1 MSSQFFGL
9 NIAYS
14 GLLAAN
20 ANLNTTANNISNVQ
34 TEGYSRQAVDTQAA
48 YPIRTFQ
55 RYGCA
60 GAGVDTLSVERIRDG
75 FYDQKYWANNSKL
88 GEYNMKQYYMR
99 ELEDYFYDSGT
110 NGGFSKIYDQ
120 LMTTALEE
128 LMKDPGSS
136 TAKSQFV
143 GYAGQLTDYFNQ
155 MVGNLQNVQK
165 DVNSE
170 IKIKIDD
177 INSIADEIAS
187 LNTQITTIEMGGQKA
202 NELRD
207 RRDLLIDRLSEIV
220 DVQTEELPV
229 YDANNPERETGAYRY
244 IVKIAGEQL
253 LVDAKEHYELTC
265 VARAD
270 YEKVNMTDIN
280 GLYDVYWEN
289 GEKFNLSN
297 ARLGGE
303 LRGLVEMRDG
313 NNGEYFNGTVTDTQV
328 NDPEAGGD
336 HDTVT
341 VKVDSDW
348 LTDLN
353 KCNLSDQ
360 GGIINLGNTE
370 FYYDSWSY
378 NVEIDSSGNATYS
391 YKFVLSNEPEKNP
404 KHITNDRVGKSA
416 KIGSEI
422 KYEGIPYYMSQLN
435 EWVRTFSQKFN
446 DILKSGDD
454 NTGTIMFSGNKPADK
469 DQYLFDDQPGT
480 WSATWTGPKRTDA
493 LLRAYNSSDPSVKST
508 TYGTSV
514 TVNIADDSSYNG
526 SYYRLTAEN
535 FSILTAMVNDPT
547 LMTNRFSTADG
558 VEQNDLL
565 EALQDMSNSKDP
577 LSFRGSTV
585 SGFLEGV
592 LSDVALNAASSN
604 TAVTSYET
612 VQKAIGN
619 TRLSTS
625 GVDEDEEA
633 VNLVKFQNAYNL
645 SSKMISVFNEIYRRL
660 ILETGV

>member
-20 ANLNTTANNISNVQ
+20 ANLNTTANNIANVQ
-34 TEGYSRQAVDTQAA
+34 TDGYSRQQVDTQAA

-75 FYDQKYWANNSKL
+75 FYDQKYWNNNSKL
-88 GEYNMKQYYMR
+88 GEYNMKSYYMR

-110 NGGFSKIYDQ
+110 NGGFSQIYDK
-120 LMTTALEE
+120 LMITALEE
-128 LMKDPGSS
+128 IMKDPGSS
-136 TAKSQFV
+136 SAKSQFV

-155 MVGNLQNVQK
+155 IVGNLQNVQK

-177 INSIADEIAS
+177 INSISGEIAT
-187 LNTQITTIEMGGQKA
+187 LNEQITTIEMGGQKA

-220 DVQTEELPV
+220 DVETEELPV
-229 YDANNPERETGAYRY
+229 YDANDPTRETGAYRY
-244 IVKIAGEQL
+244 IVKIAGGQP
-253 LVDAKEHYELTC
+253 LVDAKEHNELIC

-289 GEKFNLSN
+289 GEKFNLAN

-313 NNGEYFNGTVTDTQV
+313 NNSEFFNGTVTGTSV
-328 NDPEAGGD
+328 NGYTDSEGGL

-341 VKVDSDW
+341 VEVSADFLK
-348 LTDLN
+348 DLN
-353 KCNLSDQ
+353 KSNLSDQ

-378 NVEIDSSGNATYS
+378 NVDIDASGKATCS
-391 YKFVLSNEPEKNP
+391 YTFVLSNEQELNP
-404 KHITNDRVGKSA
+404 RHITNDRVGKPA
-416 KIGSEI
+416 KIGDDI
-422 KYEGIPYYMSQLN
+422 GYEGVPYYMAQLN
-435 EWVRTFSQKFN
+435 EWVRTFAQKFN
-446 DILKSGDD
+446 DILKQGND
-454 NTGTIMFSGNKPADK
+454 NTGTIMFTGDKPAD
-469 DQYLFDDQPGT
+469 DQQYFFPDQNANGWRADT
-480 WSATWTGPKRTDA
+480 
-493 LLRAYNSSDPSVKST
+493 LLRAYNSTEDAVKTS
-508 TYGTSV
+508 TYGESITVDV
-514 TVNIADDSSYNG
+514 TDDS
-526 SYYRLTAEN
+526 YYKLTAEN
-535 FSILTAMVNDPT
+535 FSILTAMLNDPT
-547 LMTNRFSTADG
+547 LMTNKFKAGDG

-565 EALQDMSNSKDP
+565 EALQDMTNAKDP
-577 LSFRGSTV
+577 LSFRGGTA
-585 SGFLEGV
+585 SGYLEGV
-592 LSDVALNAASSN
+592 LSDVALNASAAN
-604 TAVTSYET
+604 TGVQSYEA

-619 TRLSTS
+619 TRLTVS

-645 SSKMISVFNEIYRRL
+645 SSKMISVFQEIYRRL

>member
-313 NNGEYFNGTVTDTQV
+313 NNGEYFNGTVTDTIV

-378 NVEIDSSGNATYS
+378 NVDIDASGNATYS
-391 YKFVLSNEPEKNP
+391 YKFVLSNEPELNP

-454 NTGTIMFSGNKPADK
+454 NTGTIMFSGNKPADNE
-469 DQYLFDDQPGT
+469 QYLFDDQSGT
-480 WSATWTGPKRTDA
+480 WPGTWTGPKRTDT
-493 LLRAYNSSDPSVKST
+493 LLRAYSSSDPAVKST

-514 TVNIADDSSYNG
+514 SVDVADDS
-526 SYYRLTAEN
+526 YYKLTAEN

>member
-48 YPIRTFQ
+48 SPIRTFQ
-55 RYGCA
+55 TYGCA
-60 GAGVDTLSVERIRDG
+60 GAGVDTLTVERIRDG

-155 MVGNLQNVQK
+155 MVGNLKNVQK

-177 INSIADEIAS
+177 INSIAEEIAS

-220 DVQTEELPV
+220 DVETEELPV
-229 YDANNPERETGAYRY
+229 YDANNPERETGAYRF

-289 GEKFNLSN
+289 GEKFNLAN

-313 NNGEYFNGTVTDTQV
+313 NNGEYFNGTVTDTKV

-378 NVEIDSSGNATYS
+378 NVEIDSLGNATYS

-404 KHITNDRVGKSA
+404 KHITNDREGKSA

-480 WSATWTGPKRTDA
+480 WSPTWTGPKRTDA

-547 LMTNRFSTADG
+547 LMTNRFSTEDG
-558 VEQNDLL
+558 VEQNNLL
-565 EALQDMSNSKDP
+565 EALQDMSRSKDP

-604 TAVTSYET
+604 TAVMSYEA

-645 SSKMISVFNEIYRRL
+645 SSKMISVFQEIYRRL

>member
-60 GAGVDTLSVERIRDG
+60 GAGVDTLAVERIRDG
-75 FYDQKYWANNSKL
+75 FYDQKYWTNNSKL

-120 LMTTALEE
+120 LMTTALGE

-220 DVQTEELPV
+220 DVKTEELPV
-229 YDANNPERETGAYRY
+229 YDSNNPERETGAYRF
-244 IVKIAGEQL
+244 IVRIAGDQL
-253 LVDAKEHYELTC
+253 LVDAKEHNELAC

-289 GEKFNLSN
+289 GEKFNLAN

-313 NNGEYFNGTVTDTQV
+313 NNGEYFNGTVTGTEV
-328 NDPEAGGD
+328 NGYTDADGGL

-341 VKVDSDW
+341 INVTSDF

-353 KCNLSDQ
+353 KNNLSDQ

-378 NVEIDSSGNATYS
+378 NVDIDAAGNATYS
-391 YKFVLSNEPEKNP
+391 YKFVLSNEPELNP
-404 KHITNDRVGKSA
+404 KHITNDRVGKLA

-422 KYEGIPYYMSQLN
+422 KYEGIPYYMNQLN

-454 NTGTIMFSGNKPADK
+454 NTGTIMFSGNKPSDNE
-469 DQYLFDDQPGT
+469 QYLFPDQSGT
-480 WSATWTGPKRTDA
+480 WRSDT
-493 LLRAYNSSDPSVKST
+493 LLRAYHSSDPAVVSS
-508 TYGTSV
+508 TYGVSV
-514 TVNIADDSSYNG
+514 SVDVADDS
-526 SYYRLTAEN
+526 YYKLTAGN

-547 LMTNRFSTADG
+547 LMTNRFTTADG

>member
-55 RYGCA
+55 AYGCA

-75 FYDQKYWANNSKL
+75 FYDQKYWANNTKL

-99 ELEDYFYDSGT
+99 ELEDYFYDNGT

-207 RRDLLIDRLSEIV
+207 RRDLLVDRLSEIV

-229 YDANNPERETGAYRY
+229 YDANNPERETGAFRF
-244 IVKIAGEQL
+244 IVKIAGEQP
-253 LVDAKEHYELTC
+253 LVDGKEFNQLVC
-265 VARAD
+265 VARED

-280 GLYDVYWEN
+280 GLYDVYWDN
-289 GEKFNLSN
+289 GERFNLSN

-313 NNGEYFNGTVTDTQV
+313 NNGEYFNGTVTETEV
-328 NDPEAGGD
+328 NGYTDAEGGL

-341 VKVDSDW
+341 VQVTNDY
-348 LTDLN
+348 LTDFN
-353 KCNLSDQ
+353 KNNLSDQ
-360 GGIINLGNTE
+360 GGIINIGNQE

-378 NVEIDSSGNATYS
+378 NVEIDGSGNATYT
-391 YKFVLSNEPEKNP
+391 YKFVLSNDQDLNAR
-404 KHITNDRVGKSA
+404 HITNDRVNKVA
-416 KIGSEI
+416 KVGGEI
-422 KYEGIPYYMSQLN
+422 KYEGIPYYMNQLN
-435 EWVRTFSQKFN
+435 EWVRTFAQKFN
-446 DILKSGDD
+446 DILKQGDD
-454 NTGTIMFSGNKPADK
+454 NTGTIMFSGNKPADNE
-469 DQYLFDDQPGT
+469 QYLFPDQSGT
-480 WSATWTGPKRTDA
+480 WRTDT
-493 LLRAYNSSDPSVKST
+493 LLRAFNSNDPAVQATAFGQSISVD
-508 TYGTSV
+508 V
-514 TVNIADDSSYNG
+514 TDDS
-526 SYYRLTAEN
+526 YYKLTAEN
-535 FSILTAMVNDPT
+535 FTILTAMVNDPT

-585 SGFLEGV
+585 SGFLEGI

-604 TAVTSYET
+604 TAVVSYTT
-612 VQKAIGN
+612 VQQAIGN
-619 TRLSTS
+619 VRLSTS

-645 SSKMISVFNEIYRRL
+645 SSKMISVFQEIYRRL

>member
-14 GLLAAN
+14 GLLASN
-20 ANLNTTANNISNVQ
+20 ANLNTTANNIANVQ
-34 TEGYSRQAVDTQAA
+34 TEGYSRQEVDTQAA

-75 FYDQKYWANNSKL
+75 FYDQKYWNNNSKL
-88 GEYNMKQYYMR
+88 GEYDMKQYYMR

-110 NGGFSKIYDQ
+110 NGGFSQIYDK
-120 LMTTALEE
+120 LMTTALQE

-155 MVGNLQNVQK
+155 IVGNLQNVQK

-177 INSIADEIAS
+177 INSISGEIS
-187 LNTQITTIEMGGQKA
+187 TLNEQITTIEMGGQKA

-207 RRDLLIDRLSEIV
+207 RRDLLVDRLSEIV
-220 DVQTEELPV
+220 DVETEELPV
-229 YDANNPERETGAYRY
+229 YDKNDPTRETGAYRY
-244 IVKIAGEQL
+244 IVKIAGGQT
-253 LVDAKEHYELTC
+253 LVDAKEHNELTC
-265 VARAD
+265 VARED

-289 GEKFNLSN
+289 GERFSLSN

-303 LRGLVEMRDG
+303 LRGLIEMRDG
-313 NNGEYFNGTVTDTQV
+313 NNSEYFSGTVLDTAV
-328 NDPEAGGD
+328 NEYPDKDGNL

-341 VKVDSDW
+341 VKVTADY

-360 GGIINLGNTE
+360 GGIINLGNKE
-370 FYYDSWSY
+370 FYYESWSY
-378 NVEIDSSGNATYS
+378 NVDIDAAGNATYT
-391 YKFVLSNEPEKNP
+391 YKFVLSNDTDLNP
-404 KHITNDRVGKSA
+404 RHITNDRVGKPA
-416 KIGSEI
+416 KIGDDY
-422 KYEGIPYYMSQLN
+422 KYEGIPYYMKQLN
-435 EWVRTFSQKFN
+435 EWVRTFAEKFN
-446 DILKSGDD
+446 DILKSGND
-454 NTGTIMFSGNKPADK
+454 NTGMIMFTGDKPTANEQYFFPDQSGTA
-469 DQYLFDDQPGT
+469 
-480 WSATWTGPKRTDA
+480 WRTDT
-493 LLRAYNSSDPSVKST
+493 LLRAYNSNVDAVKQSAYGVSLSVN
-508 TYGTSV
+508 V
-514 TVNIADDSSYNG
+514 TED
-526 SYYRLTAEN
+526 SYYKLTAEN
-535 FSILTAMVNDPT
+535 FTILTAMVNDPT
-547 LMTNRFSTADG
+547 LMTNKFDSGDG

-565 EALQDMSNSKDP
+565 EALKNLSSEKDV
-577 LSFRGSTV
+577 LSFRGGTS

-592 LSDVALNAASSN
+592 LSDIALNASAAN
-604 TAVTSYET
+604 TGVESYTT

-619 TRLSTS
+619 VRLSTS

>member
-20 ANLNTTANNISNVQ
+20 ANLNTTANNIANVQ
-34 TEGYSRQAVDTQAA
+34 TDGYSRQQVDTQAA

-75 FYDQKYWANNSKL
+75 FYDQKYWNNNSKL
-88 GEYNMKQYYMR
+88 GEYNMKSYYMR

-110 NGGFSKIYDQ
+110 NGGFSQIYDK
-120 LMTTALEE
+120 LMITALEE
-128 LMKDPGSS
+128 IMKDPGSS
-136 TAKSQFV
+136 SAKSQFV

-155 MVGNLQNVQK
+155 IVGNLQNVQK

-177 INSIADEIAS
+177 INSISGEIAT
-187 LNTQITTIEMGGQKA
+187 LNEQITTIEMGGQKA

-220 DVQTEELPV
+220 DVETEELPV
-229 YDANNPERETGAYRY
+229 YDANDPTRETGAYRY
-244 IVKIAGEQL
+244 IVKIAGGQP
-253 LVDAKEHYELTC
+253 LVDAKEHNELIC

-289 GEKFNLSN
+289 GEKFNLAN

-313 NNGEYFNGTVTDTQV
+313 NNSEFFNGTVTGTSV
-328 NDPEAGGD
+328 NGYTDSEGGL

-341 VKVDSDW
+341 VEVSADFLK
-348 LTDLN
+348 DLN
-353 KCNLSDQ
+353 KSNLSDQ

-378 NVEIDSSGNATYS
+378 NVDIDASGKATYS
-391 YKFVLSNEPEKNP
+391 YTFVLSNEQELNP
-404 KHITNDRVGKSA
+404 RHITNDRVGKPA
-416 KIGSEI
+416 KIGDDI
-422 KYEGIPYYMSQLN
+422 GYEGVPYYMAQLN
-435 EWVRTFSQKFN
+435 EWVRTFAQKFN
-446 DILKSGDD
+446 DILKQGND
-454 NTGTIMFSGNKPADK
+454 NTGTIMFTGDKPAD
-469 DQYLFDDQPGT
+469 DQQYFFPDQNANGWRADT
-480 WSATWTGPKRTDA
+480 
-493 LLRAYNSSDPSVKST
+493 LLRAYNSTEDAVKTS
-508 TYGTSV
+508 TYGESITVDV
-514 TVNIADDSSYNG
+514 TDDS
-526 SYYRLTAEN
+526 YYKLTAEN

-547 LMTNRFSTADG
+547 LMTNKFKAGDG

-565 EALQDMSNSKDP
+565 EALQDMTNAKDP
-577 LSFRGSTV
+577 LSFRGGTA
-585 SGFLEGV
+585 SGYLEGV
-592 LSDVALNAASSN
+592 LSDVALNASAAN
-604 TAVTSYET
+604 TGVQSYEA

-619 TRLSTS
+619 TRLTVS

-645 SSKMISVFNEIYRRL
+645 SSKMISVFQEIYRRL

>member
-20 ANLNTTANNISNVQ
+20 ANLNTTANNIANVQ
-34 TEGYSRQAVDTQAA
+34 TDGYSRQQVDTQAA

-75 FYDQKYWANNSKL
+75 FYDQKYWNNNSKL
-88 GEYNMKQYYMR
+88 GEYNMKSYYMR

-110 NGGFSKIYDQ
+110 NGGFSQIYDK
-120 LMTTALEE
+120 LMITALEE
-128 LMKDPGSS
+128 IMKDPGSS
-136 TAKSQFV
+136 SAKSQFV

-155 MVGNLQNVQK
+155 IVGNLQNVQK

-177 INSIADEIAS
+177 INSISGEIAT
-187 LNTQITTIEMGGQKA
+187 LNEQITTIEMGGQKA

-220 DVQTEELPV
+220 DVETEELPV
-229 YDANNPERETGAYRY
+229 YDANDPTRETGAYRY
-244 IVKIAGEQL
+244 IVKIAGGQP
-253 LVDAKEHYELTC
+253 LVDAKEHNELIC

-289 GEKFNLSN
+289 GEKFNLAN

-313 NNGEYFNGTVTDTQV
+313 NNSEFFNGTVTDTSV
-328 NDPEAGGD
+328 NGYTDSKGGL

-341 VKVDSDW
+341 VEVTADFLK
-348 LTDLN
+348 DLN
-353 KCNLSDQ
+353 KSNISDQ

-378 NVEIDSSGNATYS
+378 KVDIDSSGKATYS
-391 YKFVLSNEPEKNP
+391 YTFVLSNEQELNP
-404 KHITNDRVGKSA
+404 RHITNDRVGKPA
-416 KIGSEI
+416 KIGDDI
-422 KYEGIPYYMSQLN
+422 GYEGVPYYMAQLN
-435 EWVRTFSQKFN
+435 EWVRTFAQKFN
-446 DILKSGDD
+446 DILKQGND
-454 NTGTIMFSGNKPADK
+454 NTGTIMFTGDKPAD
-469 DQYLFDDQPGT
+469 DQQYFFPDQNTNGWRADT
-480 WSATWTGPKRTDA
+480 
-493 LLRAYNSSDPSVKST
+493 LLRAYNSTEDAVKTS
-508 TYGTSV
+508 TYGESITVDV
-514 TVNIADDSSYNG
+514 TDDS
-526 SYYRLTAEN
+526 YYKLTAEN

-547 LMTNRFSTADG
+547 LMTNKFKAGDG

-565 EALQDMSNSKDP
+565 EALQDMTNAKDP
-577 LSFRGSTV
+577 LSFRGGTA
-585 SGFLEGV
+585 SGYLEGV
-592 LSDVALNAASSN
+592 LSDVALNASAAN
-604 TAVTSYET
+604 TGVQSYEA

-619 TRLSTS
+619 TRLTVS

-645 SSKMISVFNEIYRRL
+645 SSKMISVFQEIYRRL

>member
-20 ANLNTTANNISNVQ
+20 ANLNTTANNIANVQ
-34 TEGYSRQAVDTQAA
+34 TDGYSRQQVDTQAA

-75 FYDQKYWANNSKL
+75 FYDQKYWNNNSKL
-88 GEYNMKQYYMR
+88 GEYNMKSYYMR

-110 NGGFSKIYDQ
+110 NGGFSQIYDK
-120 LMTTALEE
+120 LMITALEE
-128 LMKDPGSS
+128 IMKDPGSS
-136 TAKSQFV
+136 SAKSQFV

-155 MVGNLQNVQK
+155 IVGNLQNVQK

-177 INSIADEIAS
+177 INSISGEIAT
-187 LNTQITTIEMGGQKA
+187 LNEQITTIEMGGHKS

-220 DVQTEELPV
+220 DVETEELPV
-229 YDANNPERETGAYRY
+229 YDANDPTRETGAYRY
-244 IVKIAGEQL
+244 IVKIAGGQP
-253 LVDAKEHYELTC
+253 LVDAKEHNELIC

-289 GEKFNLSN
+289 GEKFNLAN

-313 NNGEYFNGTVTDTQV
+313 NNSEFFNGTVTDTSV
-328 NDPEAGGD
+328 NGYTDSKGGL

-341 VKVDSDW
+341 VEVTADFLK
-348 LTDLN
+348 DLN
-353 KCNLSDQ
+353 KSNLSDQ

-378 NVEIDSSGNATYS
+378 KVDIDSSGKATYS
-391 YKFVLSNEPEKNP
+391 YTFVLSNEQELNP
-404 KHITNDRVGKSA
+404 RHITNDRVGKPA
-416 KIGSEI
+416 KIGDDI
-422 KYEGIPYYMSQLN
+422 GYEGVPYYMAQLN
-435 EWVRTFSQKFN
+435 EWVRTFAQKFN
-446 DILKSGDD
+446 DILKQGND
-454 NTGTIMFSGNKPADK
+454 NTGTIMFTGDKPAD
-469 DQYLFDDQPGT
+469 DQQYFFPDQNTNGWRADT
-480 WSATWTGPKRTDA
+480 
-493 LLRAYNSSDPSVKST
+493 LLRAYNSTEDAVKT
-508 TYGTSV
+508 GTYGESITVDV
-514 TVNIADDSSYNG
+514 TDDS
-526 SYYRLTAEN
+526 YYKLTAEN

-547 LMTNRFSTADG
+547 LMTNKFKAGDG

-565 EALQDMSNSKDP
+565 EALQDMTNAKDP
-577 LSFRGSTV
+577 LSFRGGTA
-585 SGFLEGV
+585 SGYLEGV
-592 LSDVALNAASSN
+592 LSDVALNASAAN
-604 TAVTSYET
+604 TGVQSYEA

-619 TRLSTS
+619 TRLTVS

-645 SSKMISVFNEIYRRL
+645 SSKMISVFQEIYRRL

>member
-20 ANLNTTANNISNVQ
+20 ANLNTTANNIANVQ
-34 TEGYSRQAVDTQAA
+34 TDGYSRQQVDTQAA

-75 FYDQKYWANNSKL
+75 FYDQKYWNNNSKL
-88 GEYNMKQYYMR
+88 GEYNMKSYYMR

-110 NGGFSKIYDQ
+110 NGGFSQIYDK
-120 LMTTALEE
+120 LMITALEE
-128 LMKDPGSS
+128 IMKDPGSS
-136 TAKSQFV
+136 SAKSQFV

-155 MVGNLQNVQK
+155 IVGNLQNVQK

-177 INSIADEIAS
+177 INSISGEIAT
-187 LNTQITTIEMGGQKA
+187 LNEQITTIEMGGQKA

-220 DVQTEELPV
+220 DVETEELPV
-229 YDANNPERETGAYRY
+229 YDANDPTRETGAYRY
-244 IVKIAGEQL
+244 IVKIAGGQP
-253 LVDAKEHYELTC
+253 LVDAKEHNELIC

-289 GEKFNLSN
+289 GEKFNLAN

-313 NNGEYFNGTVTDTQV
+313 NNSEFFNGTVTGTSV
-328 NDPEAGGD
+328 NGYTDSEGGL

-341 VKVDSDW
+341 VEVSADFLK
-348 LTDLN
+348 DLN
-353 KCNLSDQ
+353 KSNLSDQ

-378 NVEIDSSGNATYS
+378 NVDIDASGKATYS
-391 YKFVLSNEPEKNP
+391 YTFVLSNEQELNP
-404 KHITNDRVGKSA
+404 RHITNDRVGKPA
-416 KIGSEI
+416 KIGDDI
-422 KYEGIPYYMSQLN
+422 GYEGVPYYMAQLN
-435 EWVRTFSQKFN
+435 EWVRTFAQKFN
-446 DILKSGDD
+446 DILKQGND
-454 NTGTIMFSGNKPADK
+454 NTGTIMFTGDKPAD
-469 DQYLFDDQPGT
+469 DQQYFFPDQNTNGWRADT
-480 WSATWTGPKRTDA
+480 
-493 LLRAYNSSDPSVKST
+493 LLRAYNSTEDAVKTS
-508 TYGTSV
+508 TYGESITVDV
-514 TVNIADDSSYNG
+514 TDDS
-526 SYYRLTAEN
+526 YYKLTAEN

-547 LMTNRFSTADG
+547 LMTNKFKAGDG

-565 EALQDMSNSKDP
+565 EALQDMTNAKDP
-577 LSFRGSTV
+577 LSFRGGTA
-585 SGFLEGV
+585 SGYLEGV
-592 LSDVALNAASSN
+592 LSDVALNASAAN
-604 TAVTSYET
+604 TGVQSYEA

-619 TRLSTS
+619 TRLTVS

-645 SSKMISVFNEIYRRL
+645 SSKMISVFQEIYRRL

>member
-34 TEGYSRQAVDTQAA
+34 TEGYSRQTVDTQAA

-55 RYGCA
+55 AYGCA

-75 FYDQKYWANNSKL
+75 FYDRKYWNNNSKL

-99 ELEDYFYDSGT
+99 EIEDYFYDSGT
-110 NGGFSKIYDQ
+110 NGGFAETYDK
-120 LMTTALEE
+120 LMVTALQE

-136 TAKSQFV
+136 SAKSQFV
-143 GYAGQLTDYFNQ
+143 GFAGQLTDFFRQ
-155 MVGNLQNVQK
+155 TVGNLQNVQK

-170 IKIKIDD
+170 VKIKVDD
-177 INSIADEIAS
+177 INSLASEIAT
-187 LNTQITTIEMGGQKA
+187 LNEQITTIEMGGQKA

-220 DVQTEELPV
+220 DVQTDEVPV
-229 YDANNPERETGAYRY
+229 YDKNDPERETGAYRFSVR
-244 IVKIAGEQL
+244 IGGGQF
-253 LVDAKEHYELTC
+253 LVDANEHFKLNC
-265 VARAD
+265 VARQD

-280 GLYDVYWEN
+280 GLYDIYWEN
-289 GEKFNLSN
+289 GERFRLSN
-297 ARLGGE
+297 ATLGGE
-303 LRGLVEMRDG
+303 LRGLIELRDG
-313 NNGEYFNGTVTDTQV
+313 NNGEFFNGNVTDV
-328 NDPEAGGD
+328 ALEGYEDPVTREK

-341 VKVDSDW
+341 VEVTKDF

-370 FYYDSWSY
+370 FYYDSWTYKASVDAAGKTTFSY
-378 NVEIDSSGNATYS
+378 T
-391 YKFVLSNEPEKNP
+391 FVLSSDKELNP
-404 KHITNDRVGKSA
+404 RHVTDDRKGKPA
-416 KIGSEI
+416 KIGENF
-422 KYEGIPYYMSQLN
+422 KYEGIPYYMGQLN

-446 DILKSGDD
+446 DILKSGDKTPA
-454 NTGTIMFSGNKPADK
+454 NPEGTGTMMFTGNKPSDT
-469 DQYLFDDQPGT
+469 DQYEFADDT
-480 WSATWTGPKRTDA
+480 RADV
-493 LLRAYNSSDPSVKST
+493 LLRTLNSANPAESSKAYGKSVEV
-508 TYGTSV
+508 SV
-514 TVNIADDSSYNG
+514 NDDS
-526 SYYRLTAEN
+526 YYKLTAEN
-535 FSILTAMVNDPT
+535 FSVLTAMSNDPS
-547 LMTNRFSTADG
+547 LMTNRFSTEDG

-565 EALQDMSNSKDP
+565 EALKD
-577 LSFRGSTV
+577 LSSAREGVSFRGGSA
-585 SGFLEGV
+585 SEFLEGL
-592 LSDVALNAASSN
+592 LSDVALNAASAN
-604 TAVTSYET
+604 TGVVSYES
-612 VQKAIGN
+612 VQQSIGN
-619 TRLSTS
+619 TRLSIS

-645 SSKMISVFNEIYRRL
+645 SSKMISVFQEIYRRL

>member
-48 YPIRTFQ
+48 YPIRTFEK
-55 RYGCA
+55 YGCA

-75 FYDQKYWANNSKL
+75 FYDQKYWNNNSKL
-88 GEYNMKQYYMR
+88 GEYNMKSYYMR

-110 NGGFSKIYDQ
+110 NGGFSQIYDK
-120 LMTTALEE
+120 LMITALEE
-128 LMKDPGSS
+128 IMKDPGSS
-136 TAKSQFV
+136 SAKSQFV

-155 MVGNLQNVQK
+155 IVGNLQNVQK

-177 INSIADEIAS
+177 INSISSEIAT
-187 LNTQITTIEMGGQKA
+187 LNEQITTIEMGGQKA

-220 DVQTEELPV
+220 DVETEELPV
-229 YDANNPERETGAYRY
+229 YDKNDPTRETGAYRY
-244 IVKIAGEQL
+244 IVKIAGGQT
-253 LVDAKEHYELTC
+253 LVDAKEHNELTC

-289 GEKFNLSN
+289 GEKFKLSN

-313 NNGEYFNGTVTDTQV
+313 NNSEYFNGTVTDTVV
-328 NDPEAGGD
+328 NGYTDSEGGQ

-341 VKVDSDW
+341 VEVNADFLK
-348 LTDLN
+348 DLN
-353 KCNLSDQ
+353 KSNLSDQ

-378 NVEIDSSGNATYS
+378 KVDIDAAGKATYS
-391 YKFVLSNEPEKNP
+391 YTFVLSNEPELNP
-404 KHITNDRVGKSA
+404 RHVTNDRVGKPA
-416 KIGSEI
+416 KIGEDI
-422 KYEGIPYYMSQLN
+422 GYEGVPYYMAQLN
-435 EWVRTFSQKFN
+435 EWVRTFAQKFN
-446 DILKSGDD
+446 DILKQGND
-454 NTGTIMFSGNKPADK
+454 NTGTIMFTGDKPVDDEQYFFPDQKDENGTQTTWRAD
-469 DQYLFDDQPGT
+469 T
-480 WSATWTGPKRTDA
+480 
-493 LLRAYNSSDPSVKST
+493 LLRAYNSTSDAVKQT
-508 TYGTSV
+508 TYGTNLVIDV
-514 TVNIADDSSYNG
+514 TDDS
-526 SYYRLTAEN
+526 YYKLTAEN
-535 FSILTAMVNDPT
+535 FNILTAMVNDPT
-547 LMTNRFSTADG
+547 LMTNKFKEGDG

-565 EALQDMSNSKDP
+565 EALQDMTNEKDV
-577 LSFRGSTV
+577 LSFRGGTA
-585 SGFLEGV
+585 SGYLEGV
-592 LSDVALNAASSN
+592 LSDVALNASAAN
-604 TAVTSYET
+604 TGVDSYEA

-619 TRLSTS
+619 TRLTVS

-645 SSKMISVFNEIYRRL
+645 SSKMISVFQEIYRRL

>member
-14 GLLAAN
+14 GLLASN
-20 ANLNTTANNISNVQ
+20 ANLNTTANNIANVQ
-34 TEGYSRQAVDTQAA
+34 TEGYSRQEVDTQAA

-75 FYDQKYWANNSKL
+75 FYDQKYWNNNSKL

-110 NGGFSKIYDQ
+110 NGGFAQIYDK
-120 LMTTALEE
+120 LMTTALQE

-155 MVGNLQNVQK
+155 IVGNLQNVQK

-177 INSIADEIAS
+177 INSIAGEIAT
-187 LNTQITTIEMGGQKA
+187 LNEQITTIEMGGQKA

-207 RRDLLIDRLSEIV
+207 RRDLLVDRLSEIV
-220 DVQTEELPV
+220 DVETEELPV
-229 YDANNPERETGAYRY
+229 YDKNDPTRETGAYRY
-244 IVKIAGEQL
+244 IVKIAGGQP
-253 LVDAKEHYELTC
+253 LVDAKEHNKLIC
-265 VARAD
+265 VARED

-280 GLYDVYWEN
+280 GLYNVYWEN
-289 GEKFNLSN
+289 GEKFNLAN

-303 LRGLVEMRDG
+303 LRGLIEMRDG
-313 NNGEYFNGTVTDTQV
+313 NNSEYFSGTVIDTEV
-328 NDPEAGGD
+328 NKYPDKDGNL

-341 VKVDSDW
+341 VQVTADY

-360 GGIINLGNTE
+360 GGIINLGNKE
-370 FYYDSWSY
+370 YYYDSWSY
-378 NVEIDSSGNATYS
+378 NVSIDGSGNATYT
-391 YKFVLSNEPEKNP
+391 YKFVLSNDPELNP
-404 KHITNDRVGKSA
+404 KHITNDRKGKPA
-416 KIGSEI
+416 KIGDDY
-422 KYEGIPYYMSQLN
+422 KFEGVPYYMKQLN
-435 EWVRTFSQKFN
+435 EWVRTFAEKFN

-454 NTGTIMFSGNKPADK
+454 NTGMIMFTGDMATDN
-469 DQYLFDDQPGT
+469 DQYFFPDQKDENGVQTT
-480 WSATWTGPKRTDA
+480 WRADT
-493 LLRAYNSSDPSVKST
+493 LLRAYNSNVDATKQS
-508 TYGTSV
+508 TYGTNV
-514 TVNIADDSSYNG
+514 TVDVSED
-526 SYYRLTAEN
+526 SYYKLTAEN
-535 FSILTAMVNDPT
+535 FTLLTAMLNDPG

-558 VEQNDLL
+558 VEQNDLI
-565 EALQDMSNSKDP
+565 EALKNITSEKDV
-577 LSFRGSTV
+577 LSFRGGTA

-592 LSDVALNAASSN
+592 LSDVALNASAAN
-604 TAVTSYET
+604 TGVESYTT

-619 TRLSTS
+619 VRLSVS

>member
-20 ANLNTTANNISNVQ
+20 ANLNTTANNIANVQ
-34 TEGYSRQAVDTQAA
+34 TDGYSRQQVDTQAA

-75 FYDQKYWANNSKL
+75 FYDQKYWNNNSKL
-88 GEYNMKQYYMR
+88 GEYNMKSYYMR

-110 NGGFSKIYDQ
+110 NGGFSQIYDK
-120 LMTTALEE
+120 LMITALEE
-128 LMKDPGSS
+128 IMKDPGSS
-136 TAKSQFV
+136 SAKSQFV

-155 MVGNLQNVQK
+155 IVGNLQNVQK

-177 INSIADEIAS
+177 INSISGEIAT
-187 LNTQITTIEMGGQKA
+187 LNEQITTIEMGGQKA

-220 DVQTEELPV
+220 DVETEELPV
-229 YDANNPERETGAYRY
+229 YDANDPTRETGAYRY
-244 IVKIAGEQL
+244 IVKIAGGQP
-253 LVDAKEHYELTC
+253 LVDAKEHNELIC

-289 GEKFNLSN
+289 GEKFNLAN

-313 NNGEYFNGTVTDTQV
+313 NNSEFFNGTVTGTSV
-328 NDPEAGGD
+328 NGYTDSEGGL

-341 VKVDSDW
+341 VEVSADFLK
-348 LTDLN
+348 DLN
-353 KCNLSDQ
+353 KSNLSDQ

-378 NVEIDSSGNATYS
+378 KVDIDSSGKATYS
-391 YKFVLSNEPEKNP
+391 YTFVLSNEQELNP
-404 KHITNDRVGKSA
+404 RHITNDRVGKPA
-416 KIGSEI
+416 KIGDDI
-422 KYEGIPYYMSQLN
+422 GYEGVPYYMAQLN
-435 EWVRTFSQKFN
+435 EWVRTFAQKFN
-446 DILKSGDD
+446 DILKQGND
-454 NTGTIMFSGNKPADK
+454 NTGTIMFTGDKPAD
-469 DQYLFDDQPGT
+469 DQQYFFPDQNTNGWRADT
-480 WSATWTGPKRTDA
+480 
-493 LLRAYNSSDPSVKST
+493 LLRAYNSTEDAVKTS
-508 TYGTSV
+508 TYGESITVDV
-514 TVNIADDSSYNG
+514 TDDS
-526 SYYRLTAEN
+526 YYKLTAEN

-547 LMTNRFSTADG
+547 LMTNKFKAGDG

-565 EALQDMSNSKDP
+565 EALQDMTNAKDP
-577 LSFRGSTV
+577 LSFRGGTA
-585 SGFLEGV
+585 SGYLEGV
-592 LSDVALNAASSN
+592 LSDVALNASAAN
-604 TAVTSYET
+604 TGVQSYEA

-619 TRLSTS
+619 TRLTVS

-645 SSKMISVFNEIYRRL
+645 SSKMISVFQEIYRRL

>member
-34 TEGYSRQAVDTQAA
+34 TEGYSRQQVDTQAA

-88 GEYNMKQYYMR
+88 GEYNMKSYYMR

-110 NGGFSKIYDQ
+110 NGGFSSIYDK
-120 LMTTALEE
+120 LMITALEE
-128 LMKDPGSS
+128 MMKDPGSS
-136 TAKSQFV
+136 SAKSQFV

-155 MVGNLQNVQK
+155 IVGNLQNVQK

-177 INSIADEIAS
+177 INSISAEIAT
-187 LNTQITTIEMGGQKA
+187 LNEQITTIEMGGQKA

-220 DVQTEELPV
+220 DLETEELPV
-229 YDANNPERETGAYRY
+229 YDANDPTRETGAYRY
-244 IVKIAGEQL
+244 IVKIAGGQP
-253 LVDAKEHYELTC
+253 LVDAKEHNELTC

-289 GEKFNLSN
+289 GEKFNLAN

-313 NNGEYFNGTVTDTQV
+313 NNSEYFTGNVTATTVNGSPDG
-328 NDPEAGGD
+328 A

-341 VKVDSDW
+341 VEVSADFLK
-348 LTDLN
+348 DLN

-378 NVEIDSSGNATYS
+378 TVKIPNKVNPTDPDPTPVYTYT
-391 YKFVLSNEPEKNP
+391 FILSNEQSLNP
-404 KHITNDRVGKSA
+404 RHVTNDRVGKPA
-416 KIGSEI
+416 KIGDDI
-422 KYEGIPYYMSQLN
+422 GYEGIPYYMAQLN
-435 EWVRTFSQKFN
+435 EWVRTFAQKFN
-446 DILKSGDD
+446 DILKEGND
-454 NTGTIMFSGNKPADK
+454 NTGTIMFTGDKPV
-469 DQYLFDDQPGT
+469 DDQQYFFPNQDATNT
-480 WSATWTGPKRTDA
+480 WRTDT
-493 LLRAYNSSDPSVKST
+493 LLRAYNSKVDATKQS
-508 TYGTSV
+508 TYGVDITVDV
-514 TVNIADDSSYNG
+514 TDDS
-526 SYYRLTAEN
+526 YYKLTAEN
-535 FSILTAMVNDPT
+535 FNILTAMVNDPT
-547 LMTNRFSTADG
+547 LLTNKFKAGDG

-565 EALQDMSNSKDP
+565 ERLQDMTNEKDP
-577 LSFRGSTV
+577 LSFRGGTA
-585 SGFLEGV
+585 SGYLEGV
-592 LSDVALNAASSN
+592 LSDVALNASASN
-604 TAVTSYET
+604 TGVKSYEA
-612 VQKAIGN
+612 VQQAIGN
-619 TRLSTS
+619 TRLTVS

-645 SSKMISVFNEIYRRL
+645 SSKMISVFQEIYRRL

>member
-14 GLLAAN
+14 GLLASN
-20 ANLNTTANNISNVQ
+20 ANLNTTANNIANVQ

-48 YPIRTFQ
+48 FPIRTFQ
-55 RYGCA
+55 TYGCA

-75 FYDQKYWANNSKL
+75 FYDQKYWNNNSKL

-110 NGGFSKIYDQ
+110 NGGFSQIYDK
-120 LMTTALEE
+120 LMTTALQEI
-128 LMKDPGSS
+128 MKDPGSS
-136 TAKSQFV
+136 SAKSQFV

-155 MVGNLQNVQK
+155 IVGNLQNVQK

-177 INSIADEIAS
+177 INSISTEIAT
-187 LNTQITTIEMGGQKA
+187 LNEQITTIEMGGQKA

-207 RRDLLIDRLSEIV
+207 RRDLLVDRLSEIV
-220 DVQTEELPV
+220 DVETEELPV
-229 YDANNPERETGAYRY
+229 YDKNDPERETGAYRY
-244 IVKIAGEQL
+244 IVKIAGGQS
-253 LVDAKEHYELTC
+253 LVDAKEHNDLTC
-265 VARAD
+265 VARED
-270 YEKVNMTDIN
+270 FEKVNMTDIN

-289 GEKFNLSN
+289 GEKFKLSN

-303 LRGLVEMRDG
+303 LRGLVELRDG
-313 NNGEYFNGTVTDTQV
+313 NNGEYFSGTVIDTQV
-328 NDPEAGGD
+328 NGYNDPETGD

-341 VKVDSDW
+341 VQVTNDY

-353 KCNLSDQ
+353 TCNLSDQ

-378 NVEIDSSGNATYS
+378 SVDIDASGNATYT
-391 YKFVLSNEPEKNP
+391 YKFVLSNKQQLNP
-404 KHITNDRVGKSA
+404 RHVTNDRVGKPA
-416 KIGSEI
+416 KIGENI
-422 KYEGIPYYMSQLN
+422 KYEGIPYYMNQLN
-435 EWVRTFSQKFN
+435 EWVRTFAEKFN
-446 DILKSGDD
+446 DILKQGNQTDAHPEGTGMIMFTGNMPVDD
-454 NTGTIMFSGNKPADK
+454 QQYFFPNQTGTWRAD
-469 DQYLFDDQPGT
+469 T
-480 WSATWTGPKRTDA
+480 
-493 LLRAYNSSDPSVKST
+493 LLRAYTSKEDTVKQS
-508 TYGTSV
+508 TYGTSITVDV
-514 TVNIADDSSYNG
+514 TDDS
-526 SYYRLTAEN
+526 YYKLTAEN

-547 LMTNRFSTADG
+547 LMTNKFKAGDG

-565 EALQDMSNSKDP
+565 EALKDMTSEKDIN
-577 LSFRGSTV
+577 SFRGSTA

-592 LSDVALNAASSN
+592 LSDVALGAAAAN
-604 TAVTSYET
+604 TGVASYES
-612 VQKAIGN
+612 VQQAIGN
-619 TRLSTS
+619 VRLSVS

-633 VNLVKFQNAYNL
+633 VNLVKFQNAFNL
-645 SSKMISVFNEIYRRL
+645 SSKMISVFQEIYKRL

>member
-289 GEKFNLSN
+289 GEKFNLAN

>member
-14 GLLAAN
+14 GLLASN

-48 YPIRTFQ
+48 FPIRTFQ
-55 RYGCA
+55 TYGCA

-75 FYDQKYWANNSKL
+75 FYDQKYWNNNAKL

-110 NGGFSKIYDQ
+110 NGGFSQIYDK
-120 LMTTALEE
+120 LMTTALQEI
-128 LMKDPGSS
+128 MKDPGSS
-136 TAKSQFV
+136 SAKSQFV
-143 GYAGQLTDYFNQ
+143 GYAGQLTDSFNQ
-155 MVGNLQNVQK
+155 IVGNLQNVQK

-177 INSIADEIAS
+177 INSISTEIAT
-187 LNTQITTIEMGGQKA
+187 LNEQITTIEMGGQKA

-220 DVQTEELPV
+220 DVETEELPI
-229 YDANNPERETGAYRY
+229 YDTNDLTRETGAYRF
-244 IVKIAGEQL
+244 IVKIAGGQS
-253 LVDAKEHYELTC
+253 LVDAKEHNDLTC
-265 VARAD
+265 VARED
-270 YEKVNMTDIN
+270 YEKVNMTDID

-289 GEKFNLSN
+289 GEKFKLSN

-303 LRGLVEMRDG
+303 LRGLVELRDG
-313 NNGEYFNGTVTDTQV
+313 NNGEFFNGNVIDTQV
-328 NDPEAGGD
+328 NGYSDPETGD

-341 VKVDSDW
+341 VQVTSDY

-378 NVEIDSSGNATYS
+378 TVDIDGSGNATYT
-391 YKFVLSNEPEKNP
+391 YKFILSNDQELNP
-404 KHITNDRVGKSA
+404 RHITNDRVGKPA
-416 KIGSEI
+416 KIGENI
-422 KYEGIPYYMSQLN
+422 KYEGIPYYMNQLN
-435 EWVRTFSQKFN
+435 EWVRTFAEKFN
-446 DILKSGDD
+446 DILKQGNQTDAHPEG
-454 NTGTIMFSGNKPADK
+454 TGTIMFTGNMPT
-469 DQYLFDDQPGT
+469 DDQQYFFPDQTGT
-480 WSATWTGPKRTDA
+480 WRADT
-493 LLRAYNSSDPSVKST
+493 LLRAYTSKEDTVKQS
-508 TYGTSV
+508 TYGTQITVDV
-514 TVNIADDSSYNG
+514 TDDS
-526 SYYRLTAEN
+526 YYKLTAEN

-547 LMTNRFSTADG
+547 LMTNKFKAGDG

-565 EALQDMSNSKDP
+565 EALKDMTSERDVN
-577 LSFRGSTV
+577 SFRGSTA

-592 LSDVALNAASSN
+592 LSDVALGAAAAN
-604 TAVTSYET
+604 TGVTSYET

-619 TRLSTS
+619 VRLSVS

-633 VNLVKFQNAYNL
+633 VNLVKFQNAFNL
-645 SSKMISVFNEIYRRL
+645 SSKMISVFQEIYKRL